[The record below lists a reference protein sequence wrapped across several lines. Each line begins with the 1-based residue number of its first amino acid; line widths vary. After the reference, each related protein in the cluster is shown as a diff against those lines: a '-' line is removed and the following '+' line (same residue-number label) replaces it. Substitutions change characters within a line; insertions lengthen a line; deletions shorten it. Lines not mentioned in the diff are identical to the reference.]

1 MASNYGR
8 NFGFRVSDE
17 SKRISNG
24 RLRTPAAGT
33 FRIGMLVE
41 QDPAAPGFLKAAALN
56 AVGSGGTVG
65 LLVQEEQFIGSI
77 YSQGVSYFDSN
88 NLGVAKNNTLSVI
101 TAGAGT
107 KVWFQNT
114 AAETR
119 ADGRVLAAV
128 TMFTA
133 AGLVDLDYLTW
144 DGTKFVEGTEANSML
159 RVTSVN
165 TSTGFVE
172 AVLTR

>member
-24 RLRTPAAGT
+24 RLRTPATGT
-33 FRIGMLVE
+33 FLLGSLVST
-41 QDPAAPGFLKAAALN
+41 DPAAPGYLKAAAAN
-56 AVGSGGTVG
+56 EVGSGGTVG

-77 YSQGVSYFDSN
+77 YGQGVDTYDSN

-119 ADGRVLAAV
+119 ADGRVLSAV
-128 TMFTA
+128 TMFTPT
-133 AGLVDLDYLTW
+133 GLAVLDYLTW

-159 RVTSVN
+159 RVTVVDVAKAY
-165 TSTGFVE
+165 VE